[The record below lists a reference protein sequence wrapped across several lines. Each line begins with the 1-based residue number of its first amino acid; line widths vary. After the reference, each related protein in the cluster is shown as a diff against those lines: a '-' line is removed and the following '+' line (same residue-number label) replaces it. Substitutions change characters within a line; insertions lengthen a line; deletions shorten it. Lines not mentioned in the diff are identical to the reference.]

1 MIFYYN
7 AWSNDCYK
15 EPLLV
20 MLASIVNDI
29 NSSKNFELLVNEYKE
44 SVKRETIAE
53 LKISDLHNF
62 QFGVQGRKSI
72 MVH

>member
-7 AWSNDCYK
+7 AWSNDYYK
-15 EPLLV
+15 EPLLA

-29 NSSKNFELLVNEYKE
+29 NSSKNFELLVNGYKE

-53 LKISDLHNF
+53 LKN
-62 QFGVQGRKSI
+62 
-72 MVH
+72 